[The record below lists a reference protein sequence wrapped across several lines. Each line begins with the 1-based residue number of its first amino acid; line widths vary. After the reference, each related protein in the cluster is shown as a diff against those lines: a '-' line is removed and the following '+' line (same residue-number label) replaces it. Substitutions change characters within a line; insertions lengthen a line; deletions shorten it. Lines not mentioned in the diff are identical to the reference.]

1 MGKKKPKPKIL
12 TEVNKRIPQG
22 VNYAFQK
29 NISYS
34 QMSIYYDC
42 KYRWK
47 LQYKDRLRP
56 FTSSIHTVFGSALHT
71 VIQDYLD
78 KMYNESIVASNK
90 LNLVFRFEKEFV
102 EEYQRQYSKNNNT
115 HFSSAEEMREF
126 FEDGVQILEY
136 LKKKRGAYFSKR
148 GTYLVGCELPVILP
162 PNPSKPNLLF
172 TGYLDVVFYNEKVD
186 KFEIVDIK
194 TSTKGWGD
202 YQKKDDLKK
211 SQLIIY
217 KKLFSEQYG
226 IPLDKIEVKFFI
238 VKRKIWEDSPFPIK
252 RVQEFIPPS
261 GKAKMN
267 FATKLI
273 DDFVSNNFN
282 SKGEILDQEYLPSPS
297 SSTCKFCPFL
307 NTQHCKVGI
316 SS

>member
-1 MGKKKPKPKIL
+1 MAKKKKLPKII
-12 TEVNKRIPQG
+12 TEVKNRLPQP

-34 QMSIYYDC
+34 QMMIYYDC

-47 LQYKDRLRP
+47 LQYKDKLRP
-56 FTSSIHTVFGSALHT
+56 FTSSIHTVFGTALHT

-78 KMYNESIVASNK
+78 KMYNESITAADK
-90 LNLVFRFEKEFV
+90 LNLVFRFNKEFI
-102 EEYQRQYSKNNNT
+102 EEYQTQYKKNNNQ

-136 LKKKRGAYFSKR
+136 FKKRRGAHFSKR
-148 GTYLVGCELPVILP
+148 GTYLVGCELPVIIP
-162 PNPSKPNLLF
+162 PDLSKPNLLF
-172 TGYLDVVFYNEKVD
+172 TGYLDVVLYNETVD
-186 KFEIVDIK
+186 KFEIIDIK
-194 TSTKGWGD
+194 SSTKGWGD
-202 YQKKDDLKK
+202 WQKKDDLKK

-238 VKRKIWEDSPFPIK
+238 LKRKIWEDSPYPMK
-252 RVQEFIPPS
+252 RIQEFIPAH
-261 GKAKMN
+261 GKSKIN
-267 FATKLI
+267 FASKLI
-273 DDFVSNNFN
+273 DDFINNNF
-282 SKGEILDQEYLPSPS
+282 STSGKIMEKEYPPSPS
-297 SSTCKFCPFL
+297 KSSCMFCPFL
-307 NTQHCKVGI
+307 NTKECTVGV